1 MTANNDKRSDW
12 LVLLGLG
19 LLAWGVWLLLER
31 TLGWIAFPLSQV
43 LNFVGS
49 IGWPLVLVG
58 LGALLIMRART
69 EGWNMSGKK
78 LYRSRTDRKIAGV
91 LGGAAVYLNIDAN
104 LLRLIYVVLT
114 LFTALWAGFLL
125 YIIAMI
131 IVPEEEFVLGA
142 QAPTPPSPAPAPPVP
157 QTPVVEQPVTAPAPE
172 PAPAAAPAPAVPEP
186 AVPEPAAG
194 FAAPEAADVP
204 EAPSAPETPTTPA
217 S

>member
-1 MTANNDKRSDW
+1 MTANDDKRSDW

-31 TLGWIAFPLSQV
+31 VLGWIAFPLSQV
-43 LNFVGS
+43 LNFLGS
-49 IGWPLVLVG
+49 IGWPLILVG
-58 LGALLIMRART
+58 LGVLLIMRART
-69 EGWNMSGKK
+69 EGWNMSDKK

-125 YIIAMI
+125 YIVAMI

-142 QAPTPPSPAPAPPVP
+142 QAPTPPPAP
-157 QTPVVEQPVTAPAPE
+157 
-172 PAPAAAPAPAVPEP
+172 APAPAVPEP
-186 AVPEPAAG
+186 AAG
-194 FAAPEAADVP
+194 FVAPEASA
-204 EAPSAPETPTTPA
+204 AAPETPATPA